1 MTGAG
6 QDRLSF
12 DVDDRSVG
20 HLTLDLPDR
29 SVNVLG
35 TDLVSDLEA
44 VLDEAERRAADDTLS
59 ALVVRSGKDD
69 SFIAGADIEEIAGLS
84 SREEAREKSRRGQ
97 LLFSRLADLPVPTVA
112 LIRGTCLGGGTELA
126 LACDHRLASDRD
138 STEIGLP
145 EVKLGILPGFGGTV
159 RLPRLVG
166 IQNAL
171 DLILTGSSAS
181 PGKAGHIGLVDRVVA
196 DGRWEREVDEF
207 LDEVLAGDVGPSG
220 YRKSWWEKV
229 LEDTAPGRKLLF
241 AIARRRTE
249 ERAGE
254 HYPAPLRALEVVER
268 TYPLDLDR
276 ALEIEADALAELA
289 LTPESKNLV
298 RVFLLSRS
306 AKEAL
311 PEEQRDAAREVEKAA
326 VLGAGVMGGEIA
338 EVMVAKD
345 LPVLLK
351 DIREDALDE
360 ALEHARGLLEKGRRK
375 GVFEEHE
382 VGLKFAR
389 IEPTLEYDGFG
400 DVDLV
405 VEAVVEEMD
414 VKQQVLSEAE
424 ESLPDHAVFTT
435 NTSSLSVTEL
445 ASAADRPEQVAGL
458 HFFNP
463 AHKMPLVEVV
473 RGEETSDETLATAF
487 EFARDLGKTPVIVAD
502 EPGFLVNRLLAPY
515 MNEAVRLL
523 EEGAGV
529 EALDRAISDFGMP
542 MGPCRLLDEVGLD
555 IARHVREQLES
566 GFGERMEAPDLVD
579 RLAEDGRLGKKNGR
593 GFYRYEDGELE
604 EVDPELQR
612 RLESIRGRDRE
623 MPPETMRR
631 RCLYPMVNEAA
642 FALGE
647 DVARSADDVDL
658 ALVMGTGFP
667 PFRGGLLRWADSVGV
682 GKIHSWLSNAADR
695 LGPRYEPAPLVEEL
709 ARDDGRFT
717 GSG

>member
-6 QDRLSF
+6 QDRLAF
-12 DVDDRSVG
+12 EVDDRSVG

-35 TDLVSDLEA
+35 TDLVSELED
-44 VLDEAERRAADDTLS
+44 VLDEVERRAADGALS

-69 SFIAGADIEEIAGLS
+69 SFIAGADIQEIADLS

-97 LLFSRLADLPVPTVA
+97 LLLDRIAGLAVPTVA
-112 LIRGTCLGGGTELA
+112 LVRGTCLGGGTELA

-181 PGKAGHIGLVDRVVA
+181 PGKAEHIGLVDRVAA
-196 DGRWEREVDEF
+196 DGRWEREVGEF
-207 LDEVLAGDVGPSG
+207 LDQVLAGDVRGGG
-220 YRKSWWEKV
+220 YRKSWWEKL

-268 TYPLDLDR
+268 TYPLDVDR

-298 RVFLLSRS
+298 RVFLLSRQ

-311 PEEQRDAAREVEKAA
+311 PEEKRDAALEVEKAA

-360 ALEHARGLLEKGRRK
+360 ALRHARSLLEKGRRK

-400 DVDLV
+400 DVGLV
-405 VEAVVEEMD
+405 VEAVVEEME

-424 ESLPDHAVFTT
+424 ERLPDHAVFTT

-445 ASAADRPEQVAGL
+445 ASAAERPERVAGL

-463 AHKMPLVEVV
+463 AHRMPLVEVV
-473 RGEETSDETLATAF
+473 RGEATSDETLATAF

-529 EALDRAISDFGMP
+529 EALDGVISDFGMP

-555 IARHVREQLES
+555 IARHVREQLEA

-579 RLAEDGRLGKKNGR
+579 RMVEDGRLGKKNGR
-593 GFYRYEDGELE
+593 GFYRYEDGELQ
-604 EVDPELQR
+604 EVDPGLQR
-612 RLESIRGRDRE
+612 RLESIRGQDRE
-623 MPPETMRR
+623 MAPETVRR

-647 DVARSADDVDL
+647 NVASSPDDVDL

-682 GKIHSWLSNAADR
+682 EKIHSWLSSAADR
-695 LGPRYEPAPLVEEL
+695 LGARYEPAPLLGEM
-709 ARDDGRFT
+709 ARDGDRFT
-717 GSG
+717 EAG

>member
-6 QDRLSF
+6 PEQLSF
-12 DVDDRSVG
+12 EVDARSVG

-29 SVNVLG
+29 PVNVLG
-35 TDLVSDLEA
+35 TDLVSELERA
-44 VLDEAERRAADDTLS
+44 LDEAERRARDGDLS
-59 ALVVRSGKDD
+59 ALAVRSGKDD
-69 SFIAGADIEEIAGLS
+69 SFVAGADIEEIADLS

-97 LLFSRLADLPVPTVA
+97 LLLGRVADLPVPTVA

-171 DLILTGSSAS
+171 DLILTGNSAS
-181 PGKAGHIGLVDRVVA
+181 PEKAERIGLVDRVAA
-196 DGRWEREVDEF
+196 DGRWEREAEAF
-207 LDEVLAGDVGPSG
+207 LEEALGGDLPPAG
-220 YRKSWWEKV
+220 YRKSWWEGA

-241 AIARRRTE
+241 AVARRRTE
-249 ERAGE
+249 DRAGE
-254 HYPAPLRALEVVER
+254 HYPAPLRALSVVER
-268 TYPLDLDR
+268 TYPLPVER
-276 ALEIEADALAELA
+276 ALEIEADALADLA
-289 LTPESKNLV
+289 LTPESRNLV
-298 RVFLLSRS
+298 RVFLLSRR

-311 PEEQRDAAREVEKAA
+311 PEERREAAREVEKAA

-338 EVMVAKD
+338 EVMVAED
-345 LPVLLK
+345 VPVLLK
-351 DIREDALDE
+351 DIREEALDE
-360 ALEHARGLLEKGRRK
+360 ALRHARSLLEKGGRK

-405 VEAVVEEMD
+405 VEAVVEEME
-414 VKQQVLSEAE
+414 VKKQVLSESE
-424 ESLPDHAVFTT
+424 GRLPEHAVFTT
-435 NTSSLSVTEL
+435 NTSSLSVTDL
-445 ASAADRPEQVAGL
+445 ASASRRPERVAGL

-463 AHKMPLVEVV
+463 AHRMPLVEVV

-555 IARHVREQLES
+555 IARHVREQLEA
-566 GFGERMEAPDLVD
+566 GLGPRMEAPELVD
-579 RLAEDGRLGKKNGR
+579 RLAEDGRLGKKSGR
-593 GFYRYEDGELE
+593 GFYRYEDGERQ
-604 EVDPELQR
+604 EVDPAVQR
-612 RLESIRGRDRE
+612 RLEAIRGPDRE
-623 MPPETMRR
+623 MAAEDLRR
-631 RCLYPMVNEAA
+631 RCLFPMVNEAA
-642 FALGE
+642 YALGE
-647 DVARSADDVDL
+647 GVARGADDVDL

-682 GKIHSWLSNAADR
+682 GRIESWLADAADR
-695 LGPRYEPAPLVEEL
+695 LGPRHEPAPLLREM
-709 ARDDGRFT
+709 ARGGDRFT
-717 GSG
+717 ESG

>member
-6 QDRLSF
+6 QEQLSF
-12 DVDDRSVG
+12 EVDDRAVG

-35 TDLVSDLEA
+35 TDLVSELER
-44 VLDEAERRAADDTLS
+44 VLDEAERRARDGRLS
-59 ALVVRSGKDD
+59 ALVVRSGKED

-97 LLFSRLADLPVPTVA
+97 ILLARFADLPVPTAA

-181 PGKAGHIGLVDRVVA
+181 PGKAEHIGLVDRVVA

-207 LDEVLAGDVGPSG
+207 LDEMVAGDLRSGG
-220 YRKSWWEKV
+220 YRKSWWEKL
-229 LEDTAPGRKLLF
+229 LEDTLPGRKILF
-241 AIARRRTE
+241 AVARRQTE
-249 ERAGE
+249 KRAGS

-268 TYPLDLDR
+268 TYSLPVDR

-289 LTPESKNLV
+289 LTPESRNLV
-298 RVFLLSRS
+298 RVFLLSRG

-311 PEEQRDAAREVEKAA
+311 PEELRETAREVEKAA

-351 DIREDALDE
+351 DIREEALDE

-375 GVFEEHE
+375 GVFEDHE

-389 IEPTLEYDGFG
+389 IDPTLEYDGFD

-405 VEAVVEEMD
+405 VEAVVEQME
-414 VKQQVLSEAE
+414 VKKQVLSEAE
-424 ESLPDHAVFTT
+424 ERLPEHAVFTT

-445 ASAADRPEQVAGL
+445 ASASRRPERVAGL

-473 RGEETSDETLATAF
+473 RGDGTSDEALATAF

-529 EALDRAISDFGMP
+529 EALDGAISDFGMP

-555 IARHVREQLES
+555 IASHVREQLQA
-566 GFGERMEAPDLVD
+566 GIGPRMEAPELVD
-579 RLAEDGRLGKKNGR
+579 HLVEDGRLGKKNGR
-593 GFYRYEDGELE
+593 GFYRYEDGEKQ
-604 EVDPELQR
+604 EVDPALQR
-612 RLESIRGRDRE
+612 RLESIRGSDRE
-623 MPPETMRR
+623 MAPETMRR
-631 RCLYPMVNEAA
+631 RCLFPMVNEAA

-647 DVARSADDVDL
+647 GVARSADDVDL

-682 GKIHSWLSNAADR
+682 GRIESWLSSAAER
-695 LGPRYEPAPLVEEL
+695 LGPRYRPAPLL
-709 ARDDGRFT
+709 ADMARNGDRFT
-717 GSG
+717 GAG

>member
-12 DVDDRSVG
+12 EVDDRSVG
-20 HLTLDLPDR
+20 RLTLDLPDR

-35 TDLVSDLEA
+35 TDLLSELES
-44 VLDEAERRAADDTLS
+44 VLDEAERLAAGGELS
-59 ALVVRSGKDD
+59 VLAVRSGKDD
-69 SFIAGADIEEIAGLS
+69 SFVAGADIEEIADLS

-97 LLFSRLADLPVPTVA
+97 LLFERVADLPVPTVA

-126 LACDHRLASDRD
+126 LACDHRLASDRE

-145 EVKLGILPGFGGTV
+145 EVELGILPGFGGTV

-171 DLILTGSSAS
+171 GLILTGSSAS
-181 PGKAGHIGLVDRVVA
+181 PGKAEHIGLVDRVAA

-207 LDEVLAGDVGPSG
+207 LEDVLAGDVGPSG
-220 YRKSWWEKV
+220 YRKSWWEKA

-241 AIARRRTE
+241 AVARRRTE
-249 ERAGE
+249 DRAGG
-254 HYPAPLRALEVVER
+254 HYPAPIRALEVVER
-268 TYPLDLDR
+268 TYPLPEGR
-276 ALEIEADALAELA
+276 ALEVEADALAELA
-289 LTPESKNLV
+289 MTPESKNLV
-298 RVFLLSRS
+298 RVFVLSRG

-311 PEEQRDAAREVEKAA
+311 PEEQREAAREVEKAA

-338 EVMVAKD
+338 EVMVAED

-360 ALEHARGLLEKGRRK
+360 ALRHARSLLEKGRRK

-405 VEAVVEEMD
+405 VEAVVEEME

-424 ESLPDHAVFTT
+424 ERLPEHAVFTT
-435 NTSSLSVTEL
+435 NTSSLSVTGL
-445 ASAADRPEQVAGL
+445 ATAARRPERVAGL

-463 AHKMPLVEVV
+463 AHRMPLVEVV
-473 RGEETSDETLATAF
+473 RGGETSDEALATAF
-487 EFARDLGKTPVIVAD
+487 EFARELGKTPVIVAD

-523 EEGAGV
+523 QEGAGV
-529 EALDRAISDFGMP
+529 EAVDRAISEFGMP

-555 IARHVREQLES
+555 IARHVREQLEA
-566 GFGERMEAPDLVD
+566 GLGERMEAPDLVD
-579 RLAEDGRLGKKNGR
+579 RLAEDGRLGKKSGR
-593 GFYRYEDGELE
+593 GFYRYEDGEPQ
-604 EVDPELQR
+604 EVDPQLQR
-612 RLESIRGRDRE
+612 RLESMRGRDRE
-623 MPPETMRR
+623 MAPETVRR

-647 DVARSADDVDL
+647 DVARDADDVDL

-667 PFRGGLLRWADSVGV
+667 PFRGGLLRWADSEGV
-682 GKIHSWLSNAADR
+682 GTVHSWLSDAADR
-695 LGPRYEPAPLVEEL
+695 LGPRYEPAPLLEEM
-709 ARDDGRFT
+709 ARDGERFT
-717 GSG
+717 GAG